1 MGSLGAGCFLTFG
14 RGRGFVLGAD
24 VTELVDIGLSMF
36 IGCMLVAP
44 TAKDEISEGARM
56 EVKLGV

>member
-1 MGSLGAGCFLTFG
+1 M
-14 RGRGFVLGAD
+14 GAD

-56 EVKLGV
+56 EVKFGV